1 MSAVPVVEPAAL
13 ELRSVESGY
22 GETTILRDVSLTVPR
37 STVVALLGPN
47 GAGKSTLLKT
57 ASGHLRPT
65 KGSVWR
71 DGVDVTR
78 MPTHK
83 RARQG
88 MCHIP
93 EGAGIYRSLTVR
105 ENLVMQA
112 MTAKERGG
120 AIDRAA
126 DAFPILRQRLSQ
138 NAGTLS
144 GGQQQ
149 MLAMAAAYVRDPE
162 LVLVD
167 EASLGLAPLVVDE
180 IFSFLAT
187 LRSNGAALLIVDQF
201 VTRALD
207 LADHVYLLNQGEI
220 EFDGTPGDLRADDV
234 FRRYL
239 GTAAAEDEARP
250 LKPT

>member
-1 MSAVPVVEPAAL
+1 VSAVPAVEPASL

-22 GETTILRDVSLTVPR
+22 GETTILRDVNLTVPR

-57 ASGHLRPT
+57 AAGQLRPT

-78 MPTHK
+78 MPTYR

-88 MCHIP
+88 LCLVP
-93 EGAGIYRSLTVR
+93 EGGGIYRSLSVR

-112 MTAKERGG
+112 MTAGEKE
-120 AIDRAA
+120 AVDRAA
-126 DAFPILRQRLSQ
+126 EAFPILRQRLSQ

-149 MLAMAAAYVRDPE
+149 MLAMAVAYVRDPE

-187 LRSNGAALLIVDQF
+187 LRSSGASLLIVDQY

-207 LADHVYLLNQGEI
+207 LADRVYLLNQGEI
-220 EFDGTPGDLRADDV
+220 EFDGTPGDLRTDDV

-239 GTAAAEDEARP
+239 GTAAAEDESRP
-250 LKPT
+250 

>member
-1 MSAVPVVEPAAL
+1 VSAVPVVEPAAL

-22 GETTILRDVSLTVPR
+22 AETTILRDVNLTVPR

-57 ASGHLRPT
+57 ASGQLRPT

-78 MPTHK
+78 MPTYK

-88 MCHIP
+88 LCLVP
-93 EGAGIYRSLTVR
+93 EGGGIYRSLSVR

-112 MTAKERGG
+112 MTAGEK
-120 AIDRAA
+120 AAVDRAA
-126 DAFPILRQRLSQ
+126 EAFPILKQRLSQ

-149 MLAMAAAYVRDPE
+149 MLAMAVAYVRDPE

-180 IFSFLAT
+180 IFSFLAS
-187 LRSNGAALLIVDQF
+187 LRSSGAALLIVDQY

-207 LADHVYLLNQGEI
+207 LADRVYLLNQGEI

-234 FRRYL
+234 FQRYL
-239 GTAAAEDEARP
+239 GTAAAEDAGNA
-250 LKPT
+250 

>member
-1 MSAVPVVEPAAL
+1 MSAVPAVEPPAL
-13 ELRSVESGY
+13 ELRGVDSGY
-22 GETTILRDVSLTVPR
+22 GETTILRDVNLTVPR

-57 ASGHLRPT
+57 ASGQLRPT

-71 DGVDVTR
+71 DGIEVTR
-78 MPTHK
+78 MPSHK

-88 MCHIP
+88 LCHIP
-93 EGAGIYRSLTVR
+93 EGAGIYRSLSVR

-112 MTAKERGG
+112 MTADEKE
-120 AIDRAA
+120 AVDRAGE
-126 DAFPILRQRLSQ
+126 AFPILRERLSQ
-138 NAGTLS
+138 RAGTLS

-149 MLAMAAAYVRDPE
+149 MLAMAVAYVRNPE

-180 IFSFLAT
+180 IFSFLAS
-187 LRSNGAALLIVDQF
+187 LRSRGAALLIVDQF
-201 VTRALD
+201 VSRALD
-207 LADHVYLLNQGEI
+207 LADRTYLLNRGEI
-220 EFDGTPGDLRADDV
+220 AFEGTPDELRAGDV

-239 GTAAAEDEARP
+239 GAAAAED
-250 LKPT
+250 TGTG

>member
-1 MSAVPVVEPAAL
+1 VSAVPAVEPASL

-22 GETTILRDVSLTVPR
+22 GETTILRDVNLTVPR

-57 ASGHLRPT
+57 AAGQLRPT

-78 MPTHK
+78 MPTYR

-88 MCHIP
+88 LCLVP
-93 EGAGIYRSLTVR
+93 EGGGIYRSLSVR

-112 MTAKERGG
+112 MTAGEK
-120 AIDRAA
+120 AAVDRAA
-126 DAFPILRQRLSQ
+126 EAFPILRQRLSQ

-149 MLAMAAAYVRDPE
+149 MLAMAVAYVRDPE

-180 IFSFLAT
+180 IFSFLAA
-187 LRSNGAALLIVDQF
+187 LRSSGAALLIVDQY

-207 LADHVYLLNQGEI
+207 LADRVYLLNQGEI

-250 LKPT
+250 

>member
-1 MSAVPVVEPAAL
+1 VSAVPAVEPASL
-13 ELRSVESGY
+13 ELR
-22 GETTILRDVSLTVPR
+22 
-37 STVVALLGPN
+37 
-47 GAGKSTLLKT
+47 KT
-57 ASGHLRPT
+57 AAGQLRPT

-78 MPTHK
+78 MPTYR

-88 MCHIP
+88 LCLVP
-93 EGAGIYRSLTVR
+93 EGGGIYRSLSVR

-112 MTAKERGG
+112 MTAGEKE
-120 AIDRAA
+120 AVDRAA
-126 DAFPILRQRLSQ
+126 EAFPILRQRLSQ

-149 MLAMAAAYVRDPE
+149 MLAMAVAYVRDPE

-187 LRSNGAALLIVDQF
+187 LRSSGASLLIVDQY

-207 LADHVYLLNQGEI
+207 LADRVYLLNQGEI
-220 EFDGTPGDLRADDV
+220 EFDGTPGDLRTDDV

-239 GTAAAEDEARP
+239 GTAAAEDESRP
-250 LKPT
+250 